1 MCQLLRYRFT
11 PDYPHGTLFLQGSV
25 RDIPE
30 LIAQYPSQISSMGH
44 LSVKWDTI
52 TIRVQ
57 GYTDDPVFSYFDID
71 PLSYDT
77 GSAFVAEHYKKL
89 LKECLEHHECGS
101 RHLSPLPSRVIDVGL
116 ADSSIEP
123 KLHVSDHTENVPY
136 TTLSYCWGDLWQLTT
151 TKGTLEKHQHCMPM
165 STLSLSVQHAI
176 TVTRHLGI
184 RYLWVDALCIIQD
197 CPTDVAREIN
207 KMGSIYADSTL
218 TIAATRSERAADG
231 FLENVSKK
239 RPREWEPGYLESRG
253 WTLQEFLLS
262 KRLLLFGHDGDVRW
276 HCLRRRGFDSV
287 LFPSPSEE
295 PEFVG
300 GSLFVLHEGLSGRGE
315 RIWSDIIKEYS
326 GRKLTKL
333 EDRLPAIAGIAAELK
348 NQWNYSYAAGIWVE
362 VLKQDVLWEVL
373 EEDDEI
379 NPVSQQYI
387 APSWSWAS
395 VNKQVICP
403 YDNRRWTAEIL
414 SCKVS
419 LVDPGVPFGQVRE
432 GFLIIRGET
441 CLETRA
447 TEGEFS
453 GPGYNPKQDDVSSRA
468 SSLNILLRVIHNTE
482 YSKGNPYIGSSG
494 FILQPVEDGKFKRVG
509 VFSYDARHDTTTNR
523 SYWIT
528 REVIIV

>member
-1 MCQLLRYRFT
+1 MT
-11 PDYPHGTLFLQGSV
+11 S
-25 RDIPE
+25 I
-30 LIAQYPSQISSMGH
+30 I
-44 LSVKWDTI
+44 
-52 TIRVQ
+52 
-57 GYTDDPVFSYFDID
+57 DDPVFSYLDID

-77 GSAFVAEHYKKL
+77 GSAFVAKHYKKL

-101 RHLSPLPSRVIDVGL
+101 RHLPPLPSRVIDVGL
-116 ADSSIEP
+116 ADSSVEP
-123 KLHVSDHTENVPY
+123 KLHVSDHTEKVPY
-136 TTLSYCWGDLWQLTT
+136 TTLSYCWGDLGQLTT
-151 TKGTLEKHQHCMPM
+151 TKATLEKHQHCMPM
-165 STLSLSVQHAI
+165 STLSLSVQNAI

-207 KMGSIYADSTL
+207 KMGSIYTDSTL

-231 FLENVSKK
+231 FLEKYSIDQAERPTEARYTMQGLAEPEPASKFFLPILLPNGTFGNISVSKK

-300 GSLFVLHEGLSGRGE
+300 GSLFVLHEGISGRGQT
-315 RIWSDIIKEYS
+315 RQRVWSDIIKEYS

-348 NQWNYSYAAGIWVE
+348 KQWNYSYAAGIWVE
-362 VLKQDVLWEVL
+362 LLQQDVLWEVL
-373 EEDDEI
+373 EEEDEI
-379 NPVSQQYI
+379 HPVSQQNI

-403 YDNRRWTAEIL
+403 YDDRRWTAEIL
-414 SCKVS
+414 SCTVF

-447 TEGEFS
+447 TKGEFS
-453 GPGYNPKQDDVSSRA
+453 GPGYKPKQDDVSSRA
-468 SSLNILLRVIHNTE
+468 SSLNLLLRVIHNTE

-509 VFSYDARHDTTTNR
+509 VFSYDARHDITTNR